1 MKIRLDVIAKG
12 YIADKDARMVCPADI
27 RDFLFNAEGEIVA
40 DGDKKNRLW
49 RIVVETLEN
58 IAAIPCIPP
67 SAIE

>member
-40 DGDKKNRLW
+40 DGDKKKQ
-49 RIVVETLEN
+49 TLAHSRGDAGKYRGN
-58 IAAIPCIPP
+58 TVHPAIRN
-67 SAIE
+67 